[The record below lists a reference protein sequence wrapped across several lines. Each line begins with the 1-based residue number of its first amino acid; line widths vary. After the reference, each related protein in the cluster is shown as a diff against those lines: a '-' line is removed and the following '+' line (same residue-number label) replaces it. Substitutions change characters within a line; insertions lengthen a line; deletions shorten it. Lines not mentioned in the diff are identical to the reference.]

1 MPTVAQLIS
10 NKAQN
15 LNQDNLILGPMF
27 LTITLHCLSVRL
39 GRRGKEG
46 KQVEKESGK
55 ECGDEL
61 HLDPKDEQ
69 GKEGH
74 SQKQQ

>member
-1 MPTVAQLIS
+1 MPTVAQLIN
-10 NKAQN
+10 NKVQD

-27 LTITLHCLSVRL
+27 LTTRLHCLSVRL
-39 GRRGKEG
+39 VWGGRKAGGKEN
-46 KQVEKESGK
+46 GK

-61 HLDPKDEQ
+61 YLDPKDEQ
-69 GKEGH
+69 GKGGH